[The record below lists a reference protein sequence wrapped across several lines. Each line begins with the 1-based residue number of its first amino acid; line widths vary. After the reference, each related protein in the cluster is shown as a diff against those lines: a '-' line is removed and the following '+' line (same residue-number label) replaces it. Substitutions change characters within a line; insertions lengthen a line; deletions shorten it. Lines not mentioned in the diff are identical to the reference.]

1 MGEITEIGRAILS
14 QAEHRLEVVAQ
25 NIANI
30 STPGYKT
37 RRPFADL
44 IGEAGTQNH
53 LTKAAVSV
61 DFTNAKMIRTGD
73 PLNLAVEGPGFFTLR
88 AGDGTYFSSN
98 GQFKRD
104 AVGRLLLGD
113 HMVLQGDG
121 GDVIVKGAMSVS
133 ADGVVLDDGAPVARL
148 SISQIDDPGKLQP
161 LANGVFGLGEALSQP
176 ATGALVRQGMLETS
190 NVSSANE
197 MLSMMAAVRQ
207 AEAGQRLMQLYDDL
221 TGRAITAFGQA

>member
-1 MGEITEIGRAILS
+1 VGEITEIGRAILS
-14 QAEHRLEVVAQ
+14 QAEQRLEVVAQ

-37 RRPFADL
+37 RRPFSDL
-44 IGEAGTQNH
+44 VGESGAQDR
-53 LTKAAVSV
+53 LTNGSLSV
-61 DFTNAKMIRTGD
+61 DFANAKKIRTDD
-73 PLNLAVEGPGFFTLR
+73 PLNIAIEGPGFFTLR
-88 AGDGTYFSSN
+88 AGDDTYFSRN
-98 GQFKRD
+98 GQFNRD
-104 AVGRLLLGD
+104 ADGRLILGD

-121 GDVIVKGAMSVS
+121 GDVIVKGALSVS
-133 ADGVVLDDGAPVARL
+133 TDGVVLDDGTPVARL
-148 SISQIDDPGKLQP
+148 SISQINEPDKLQP
-161 LANGVFGLGEALSQP
+161 LANGIFGAGTALSQP
-176 ATGALVRQGMLETS
+176 AAGALVRQGMLETS